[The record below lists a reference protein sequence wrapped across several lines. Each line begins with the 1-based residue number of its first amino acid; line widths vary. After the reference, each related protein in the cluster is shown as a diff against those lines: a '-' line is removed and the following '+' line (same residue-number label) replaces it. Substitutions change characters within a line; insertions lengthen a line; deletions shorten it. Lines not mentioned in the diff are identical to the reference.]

1 MWQFNPYSAFVHM
14 ICGQKIFA
22 FPTDDQDGFGGYFS
36 AGADEEAVINLCP
49 SAGSGPNSPGVMPA
63 SKSLSSST
71 TDSSAT
77 TTNSPSSSTTD
88 SSATTTDSPSS
99 STTDSS
105 AISSTAPIA
114 TESDIHNVHI

>member
-36 AGADEEAVINLCP
+36 AGADEEAIINLCP
-49 SAGSGPNSPGVMPA
+49 SAGTGPNSPGIMPA
-63 SKSLSSST
+63 S
-71 TDSSAT
+71 
-77 TTNSPSSSTTD
+77 NSISSSTTD

-105 AISSTAPIA
+105 ATTTDSPSSSTMDSSAA
-114 TESDIHNVHI
+114 TTDSPSSSTTDSS